1 MKFLKSRKFWKITLI
16 AFLVGFIIGAVLEY
30 IELTS

>member
-16 AFLVGFIIGAVLEY
+16 AFVVGFIIGAVIEY
-30 IELTS
+30 IKLTS